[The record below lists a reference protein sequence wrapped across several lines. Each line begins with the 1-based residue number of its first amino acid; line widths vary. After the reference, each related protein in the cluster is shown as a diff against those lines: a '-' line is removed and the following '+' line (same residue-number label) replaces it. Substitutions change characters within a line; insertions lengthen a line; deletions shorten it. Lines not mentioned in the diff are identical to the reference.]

1 MTQLYCTYKTAAD
14 RLKAISKVTPIMSH
28 DFEAMRLAM
37 VESQLRTTAV
47 DDPLVVRAMAAVA
60 RERFVPEDKATL
72 AYADMLVPI
81 GNGRRMNLPMATG
94 RLLTELA
101 LTPEDHVLVIGSGGG
116 YTAALCAELAKSV
129 VALEEETALA
139 ALGAEALAAYTN
151 VEQVQGALADGWLE
165 GGPYDAILLDGAI
178 EHLPEAIID
187 QLADDGRLVAGLI
200 EDGITRLVYGRKH
213 GSAFG
218 TAAFTDAQSA
228 SLPGFERPAEFVF

>member
-1 MTQLYCTYKTAAD
+1 M
-14 RLKAISKVTPIMSH
+14 SKVRPIMSH

-47 DDPLVVRAMAAVA
+47 DDSRVVRAMAAVP
-60 RERFVPEDKATL
+60 RERFVPEDKAAL

-101 LTPEDHVLVIGSGGG
+101 LTPDDHVLVVGSGGG
-116 YTAALCAELAKSV
+116 YSAALCAELAKSV
-129 VALEEETALA
+129 VALEEDAALTALGGE
-139 ALGAEALAAYTN
+139 ALGAYAN
-151 VEQVQGALADGWLE
+151 VEQAQGTLADGWAK
-165 GGPYDAILLDGAI
+165 GAPYDAILVDGAI
-178 EHLPEAIID
+178 EHLPESLVD
-187 QLADDGRLVAGLI
+187 QLAEGGRLVAGLV

-213 GSAFG
+213 GGAFG